1 MRSIA
6 YLIVVLL
13 LFNMSCESFLQEED
27 LSYMSEEDF
36 YKTSQ
41 DAEDAVNAIYNLL
54 TDQGAYGTSYWRVK
68 GLASDEGIYV
78 GNDSDILSLANSS
91 YGSSNSEIEKVWNS
105 FYLLVHASNIVIEKV
120 SNIQMDSAR
129 KVVILSEAKFFR
141 GLAYMELQ
149 HLFNEVPLMLETTFS
164 ASEIELLPQ
173 SSKEKLQEQIVA
185 DFKSAV
191 TSLPLTS
198 DWGRPNHYS
207 AAALL
212 ARFYFSNED
221 YFEAKNWAMMVINST
236 KYSLVP
242 DVNALFQNLNNENNE
257 TIFSVTR
264 SANNLGNINEDLLP
278 TSLGGSGHYRVP
290 VSLLENFNPLDRR
303 LEVFL
308 KEDEDEYYVVKF
320 WDEFNEPAGGLTSVD
335 FPIIRFAD
343 ILLMYAECENEINGG
358 PTTDAYTAINLVR
371 GRARQAVV
379 NDILEV
385 RDILPDLKELNF
397 AQFQEA
403 VRQERKLEFLWEG
416 LRWTDLVK
424 NGELINAIS
433 EVKPKADP
441 TIRNYYFPI
450 PLIEMELNPN
460 WSQNPG
466 Y

>member
-1 MRSIA
+1 
-6 YLIVVLL
+6 V
-13 LFNMSCESFLQEED
+13 
-27 LSYMSEEDF
+27 
-36 YKTSQ
+36 
-41 DAEDAVNAIYNLL
+41 
-54 TDQGAYGTSYWRVK
+54 
-68 GLASDEGIYV
+68 
-78 GNDSDILSLANSS
+78 
-91 YGSSNSEIEKVWNS
+91 
-105 FYLLVHASNIVIEKV
+105 
-120 SNIQMDSAR
+120 
-129 KVVILSEAKFFR
+129 
-141 GLAYMELQ
+141 
-149 HLFNEVPLMLETTFS
+149 
-164 ASEIELLPQ
+164 
-173 SSKEKLQEQIVA
+173 
-185 DFKSAV
+185 
-191 TSLPLTS
+191 
-198 DWGRPNHYS
+198 
-207 AAALL
+207 
-212 ARFYFSNED
+212 
-221 YFEAKNWAMMVINST
+221 
-236 KYSLVP
+236 
-242 DVNALFQNLNNENNE
+242 LFQNLNNENNE

-278 TSLGGSGHYRVP
+278 PSLGGSGHYRVP

-308 KEDEDEYYVVKF
+308 REDEDEYYVVKF

-371 GRARQAVV
+371 GRARKAVV

-433 EVKPKADP
+433 EVKPTADP
-441 TIRNYYFPI
+441 TTRNYYFPI